1 MRTDQE
7 RALRSAGTSRYRLK
21 LKRLRRFLGGRER
34 RTGVADG
41 TRGGS
46 GVQKLIHTLTHS
58 HTHTLTH
65 WDIFTKCHGQN
76 GRHFQPPLTF
86 FRVKF
91 NTSKNEITNES
102 INQFQK
108 KKSINN
114 GGKKVPPRKSQLL
127 ISTVGQFTVG
137 SELIEALSAPPAGR
151 LRHDRPQLIAM

>member
-65 WDIFTKCHGQN
+65 WDIFTKCQT
-76 GRHFQPPLTF
+76 GRMAA
-86 FRVKF
+86 
-91 NTSKNEITNES
+91 TSSLLSLSSESNSTLPKMKSQTNQS
-102 INQFQK
+102 INSK
-108 KKSINN
+108 KKNQSIME
-114 GGKKVPPRKSQLL
+114 VRKSLQE
-127 ISTVGQFTVG
+127 SPNCSF
-137 SELIEALSAPPAGR
+137 
-151 LRHDRPQLIAM
+151 PQLANSPLGPS